1 MKMTRHLA
9 QILNYRVLDLIDL
22 ANIDKKEDKNVY
34 FSVRDAIKEVI
45 EINQT

>member
-1 MKMTRHLA
+1 MTRHLVK
-9 QILNYRVLDLIDL
+9 ILNYRVLDLIDL

-34 FSVRDAIKEVI
+34 FSVRDAIKEVV